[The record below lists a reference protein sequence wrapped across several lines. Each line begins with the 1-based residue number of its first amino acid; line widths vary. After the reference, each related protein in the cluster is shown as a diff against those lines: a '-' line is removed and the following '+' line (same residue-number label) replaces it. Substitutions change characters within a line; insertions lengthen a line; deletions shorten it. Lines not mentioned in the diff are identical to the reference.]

1 MDDLISVIVPAYNVE
16 QYIGKCLDSIL
27 GQTYPNL
34 EIILIDDGSTD
45 GTGEICEAYR
55 ERDSRIIVVHQQN
68 QGALAARN
76 AGIEQAQGK
85 YIGFV
90 DGDDWISEQMYQEL
104 YGLLKRYDAEV
115 AVCKKNIYSD
125 TTGMCFAESDVI
137 AAGYYADCKNK
148 DIMHNMFLGQSSGAG
163 ISLNLYDKLFS
174 RKLIE
179 GKYREVDCRLRYFED
194 MALAVL
200 CMICA
205 EGVAFVNI
213 PYYFYRQRECSLCHS
228 TDHQYLEQLNIFC
241 DSVRPHMMEYSK
253 EVSTRLDMFV
263 ADRAIYGLNYMMGLN
278 LKNKVPY
285 YIPPFKS
292 IRPDDK
298 VVLYG
303 AGEVGKSF
311 YRFFE
316 LTRPGQAV
324 LWVDRQYEK
333 LQREGLQVQD
343 VECLRNQAFDK
354 IIIAVKFRNN
364 AEGIVSSLTEMGIP
378 PEKIIWEQPQTL
390 IDGEERDK

>member
-1 MDDLISVIVPAYNVE
+1 MDDLISVIVPAYNVG

-45 GTGEICEAYR
+45 STGEICEAYR

-125 TTGMCFAESDVI
+125 ATGVCFAENDVI
-137 AAGYYADCKNK
+137 AAGYYADCQIADLSDNLF
-148 DIMHNMFLGQSSGAG
+148 DQIGAESGVP
-163 ISLNLYDKLFS
+163 LNLCDKLFA
-174 RKLIE
+174 RELILQNY
-179 GKYREVDCRLRYFED
+179 GNVNQGLRYFED
-194 MALAVL
+194 LALGFLCVL
-200 CMICA
+200 QAKGIVIIN
-205 EGVAFVNI
+205 EPF
-213 PYYFYRQRECSLCHS
+213 YYYRQRSGSACHS
-228 TDHQYLEQLNIFC
+228 TDPQYLEQLMAFYQ
-241 DSVRPHMMEYSK
+241 SVSQQASAGSDRLKH
-253 EVSTRLDMFV
+253 RLDMFV

-311 YRFFE
+311 YRFFK

-343 VECLRNQAFDK
+343 VECLKSQAFDK

-364 AEGIVSSLTEMGIP
+364 AEGIISSLTEMGIA